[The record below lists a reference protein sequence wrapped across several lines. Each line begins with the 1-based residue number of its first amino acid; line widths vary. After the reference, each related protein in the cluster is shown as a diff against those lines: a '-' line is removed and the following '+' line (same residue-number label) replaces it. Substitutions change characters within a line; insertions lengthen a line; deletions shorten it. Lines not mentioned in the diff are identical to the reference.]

1 MDERGK
7 LRGHVE
13 RRRTG
18 RKAWGSREESLGVTC
33 REETDGRGKLKEVTG
48 DVIVGT

>member
-1 MDERGK
+1 MREESSGVTCREETDG
-7 LRGHVE
+7 
-13 RRRTG
+13 
-18 RKAWGSREESLGVTC
+18 EESLGVAC

>member
-18 RKAWGSREESLGVTC
+18 RKAWGSRVERRRTGEESSK
-33 REETDGRGKLKEVTG
+33 R
-48 DVIVGT
+48 